1 MSTRSDVQGSFSVQS
16 SGFKG
21 KRSVQRSGF
30 RVQGSGKEKR
40 VQCSAF
46 SVQVFRVQG
55 SGFRCSGFRIN
66 AKSEKS
72 KTAGACLMPTRFSK
86 R

>member
-1 MSTRSDVQGSFSVQS
+1 VFRVRGSGFGEREKCSVFSVQC
-16 SGFKG
+16 
-21 KRSVQRSGF
+21 
-30 RVQGSGKEKR
+30 SGKEKR
-40 VQCSAF
+40 VQCSG
-46 SVQVFRVQG
+46 FRVQG
-55 SGFRCSGFRIN
+55 SEFRVN